1 MGALVRDVRYGLR
14 MLTKNGGVTA
24 VVVLSLALGI
34 GANSTIFSVVNSLLF
49 RPPAVDEPSRL
60 QDVWLH
66 NKTTSDLFGGYY
78 PLSFPDFAY
87 YRDHNLVY
95 SGLAAAAGDGATV
108 VWSRDGEGVAVQG
121 FLVSANYFSVL
132 GVKPLLGR
140 GFLPQ
145 EDQAGAHPVAMV
157 SQTFWRERLG
167 GDLSALSK
175 PLMLNGRACTVVGV
189 VPATFHGVMIGS
201 SPEVWFPMGMQQAV
215 TPSLD
220 FTSRSEYFLE
230 VIGRLRPGVTPQQAQ
245 ANLQVLSQQLAHSY
259 PGTNKDLVAIA
270 YPAALIPGP
279 FRGFL
284 GIITAALMAVVGLVL
299 LIACANAANLLLAQA
314 CGRGREMAVRSALGA
329 SRWALVRQSLAE
341 SVLLGFLGG
350 VAGVLLAAIAAPMLL
365 RLEPP
370 GIPIALEMPI
380 DWRVLSFTLAV
391 SVITGI
397 VFGLAPA
404 LRASGLDLVS
414 GLKDGT
420 PGSGQT
426 RSRLRS
432 ILVTAQVAVCLV
444 LLIGAGLCLRS
455 LVHAQSIDPGF
466 DTNNALVASLN
477 VETFGYNEARGR
489 AFYKDLLD
497 RAAVVPG
504 VRAVS
509 LADMLPL
516 GTAERTEGLKIEGS
530 SAPAPRP
537 GQQRQQGQQELMVDA
552 VFTAPGYFRAMGIP
566 LLRGRDFAERDT
578 KGAPAVAI
586 INEVMAERYWPHQD
600 PIGRRFTFG
609 GYDPKNQQH
618 YEVIGVVKAGKY
630 RTLGEEPRPF
640 IYQPYWQN
648 YVPSVRLIVRT
659 QGDNAAA
666 LSGLR
671 RIVQELDPNL
681 ALYDVETM
689 KQVMLL
695 PLFPAHAAGLLLGV
709 FGALALLLAMAG
721 LYGVMSYLVAQ
732 RTHEVGIRMALGAR
746 AADVL
751 KLIVGSG
758 MRLTLVGVVIG
769 LAGALAV
776 TRLLSSLLYG
786 IRPTDF
792 ATFAAVSLTLTVV
805 AALASYIPAR
815 RAIKVDPVV
824 ALRHE

>member
-1 MGALVRDVRYGLR
+1 MGALVRDLRYGLR
-14 MLTKNGGVTA
+14 MLTKNASVTA
-24 VVVLSLALGI
+24 VVVISLALGI

-60 QDVWLH
+60 QDIWLH
-66 NKTTSDLFGGYY
+66 NKTTSDLLGGY
-78 PLSFPDFAY
+78 LTLNFPDFAY
-87 YRDHNLVY
+87 YRDHNSVY
-95 SGLAAAAGDGATV
+95 SGLAAAAGDGSAA
-108 VWSRDGEGVAVQG
+108 VWSRNGEGVAVQG

-132 GVKPLLGR
+132 GVKPVLGR
-140 GFLPQ
+140 GFLPE
-145 EDQAGAHPVAMV
+145 EDEAGGAHPVAMV
-157 SQTFWRERLG
+157 SQAFWRERLG

-175 PLMLNGRACTVVGV
+175 PLMLNGRAFTLVGV

-201 SPEVWFPMGMQQAV
+201 SADVWFPMGMQQSV
-215 TPSLD
+215 SPSLD
-220 FTSRSEYFLE
+220 LTSRNEYFLE
-230 VIGRLRPGVTPQQAQ
+230 VIGRLKPGVTAQQAQ
-245 ANLQVLSQQLAHSY
+245 ANLQVLSEQLAHSF
-259 PGTNKDLVAIA
+259 PETNKDLVAIT

-284 GIITAALMAVVGLVL
+284 SIITAALMAMVGLVL

-329 SRWALVRQSLAE
+329 SRWALVRQALAE

-350 VAGVLLAAIAAPMLL
+350 VAGLLLAAVAAPLLL

-404 LRASGLDLVS
+404 LRTSRLDLVS

-455 LVHAQSIDPGF
+455 LANAQSIDPGF

-477 VETFGYNEARGR
+477 VETSGYNEARGR

-497 RAAVVPG
+497 RAAALPG
-504 VRAVS
+504 VRAIS

-516 GTAERTEGLKIEGS
+516 GTAERTEGFKIEDS
-530 SAPAPRP
+530 SAPSPRP
-537 GQQRQQGQQELMVDA
+537 GQQGQQELMVDA
-552 VFTAPGYFRAMGIP
+552 VCTAPGYFRAMGIP
-566 LLRGRDFAERDT
+566 LLRGRDLTERDT

-586 INEVMAERYWPHQD
+586 INEVAAERFWPHQD

-609 GYDPKNQQH
+609 GDDPKSQQR

-648 YVPSVRLIVRT
+648 YRPGVHLIVRT
-659 QGDNAAA
+659 QGDTAAV

-671 RIVQELDPNL
+671 RTVQELDPNL

-689 KQVMLL
+689 KQIMLL

-758 MRLTLVGVVIG
+758 MRLTLVGVAIG
-769 LAGALAV
+769 LGGALAV

-792 ATFAAVSLTLTVV
+792 ATFAGVSLTLTAV

-815 RAIKVDPVV
+815 RAIKVDPAV
-824 ALRHE
+824 ALRHD